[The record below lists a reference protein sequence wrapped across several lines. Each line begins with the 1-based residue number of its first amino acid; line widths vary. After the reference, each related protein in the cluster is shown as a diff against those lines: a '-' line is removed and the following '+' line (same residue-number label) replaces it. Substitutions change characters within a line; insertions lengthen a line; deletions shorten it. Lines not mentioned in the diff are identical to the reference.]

1 MISVRE
7 INVILFRYWD
17 PISVNQNNHL
27 KDEYSDVAEEI
38 WRLTNDPSLSIR
50 TIVEALQEKERQWCL
65 EATEECRLDT
75 ARRILE
81 AASKQSR

>member
-38 WRLTNDPSLSIR
+38 WRLTKDPSLSIHA
-50 TIVEALQEKERQWCL
+50 IVEALHEMERQWGL

-75 ARRILE
+75 ASRILE
-81 AASKQSR
+81 AVSKQSS